1 MHLGPG
7 TQARSNAM
15 WSEEIGEGLGCG
27 RRGHQGKGSTHYRT
41 PTDMTGHDR
50 HNRTQP
56 DTKPDIP
63 DMGTH
68 DTVQNTPDT
77 TGHYRTQTGQD
88 RTQTGQDDVRP
99 CPVADRTLRTHPD
112 TPGHA
117 RTRSARV
124 LRYPKHFHIVVVY

>member
-1 MHLGPG
+1 MHLGSG

-27 RRGHQGKGSTHYRT
+27 RRGHRGKGSTHYRT

-50 HNRTQP
+50 TQP

-63 DMGTH
+63 DMGTR

-77 TGHYRTQTGQD
+77 TGHKTGHALPDMLPDMTGHVSGHD
-88 RTQTGQDDVRP
+88 RT
-99 CPVADRTLRTHPD
+99 
-112 TPGHA
+112 
-117 RTRSARV
+117 
-124 LRYPKHFHIVVVY
+124 